1 MVNQRP
7 RTKRTQRLPMDNR
20 WRGIDGCGSGAAV
33 RWRLRSV
40 EILESVFLKPVM
52 KKIITIAICAFAVFT
67 FAHTHNNSTLT
78 RETKIIAITILAEAR
93 GEGQGGMYA
102 VAAVIA
108 QRAHE
113 RGQTPKEVCLKPYQF
128 RWWNG
133 KSLKSLEHLL
143 KVPQA
148 KYAIA
153 LAKNIKLL
161 SRDFVGFAN
170 HYHATWMKKKPYW
183 AKGKK
188 PVKVIGQHAFYKLWA
203 AK

>member
-1 MVNQRP
+1 M
-7 RTKRTQRLPMDNR
+7 
-20 WRGIDGCGSGAAV
+20 
-33 RWRLRSV
+33 
-40 EILESVFLKPVM
+40 ESVFSKLLM
-52 KKIITIAICAFAVFT
+52 KYGNQNYFVEKLLITFFVLWGIAIIINHAYG
-67 FAHTHNNSTLT
+67 HTHNNATLT
-78 RETKIIAITILAEAR
+78 RETKVIAITILAEAR

-108 QRAHE
+108 QRAFE
-113 RGQTPKEVCLKPYQF
+113 RKRTPKEVCLKPYQF
-128 RWWNG
+128 SCWNG
-133 KSLKSLEHLL
+133 KTLKSMEHLL

-161 SRDFVGFAN
+161 SRDFVGYAN

-188 PVKVIGQHAFYKLWA
+188 PVKVIGQHAFYKL
-203 AK
+203 